1 MISKENI
8 RKFNVNELE
17 TSEESELRTN
27 KSIMILKLK
36 IDLKIGI
43 L

>member
-1 MISKENI
+1 LISKENI